1 VIVGGG
7 SAGTVLANRRSVDG
21 TRRVLL
27 LEAGKAYQPNLYPP
41 HPANADVT
49 GRPRRPRPGGT
60 PLLDGNPASL
70 PGDPDTT
77 HPRCVIAIPVGRP
90 SSHATASPP

>member
-1 VIVGGG
+1 MIVGGG

-49 GRPRRPRPGGT
+49 GRP
-60 PLLDGNPASL
+60 DGHDLVLHRYWTATREF
-70 PGDPDTT
+70 PDGSDRHWHREAQT
-77 HPRCVIAIPVGRP
+77 HSR
-90 SSHATASPP
+90 